1 MALGGAGLAAAVA
14 MAQVRE
20 AAVRVEA
27 AMVADGAEGRVAA
40 ATEAAMAAMTA
51 GEKAAGEMAVVEM
64 EDGEK
69 VVEEMEEGVMEGA
82 MARGD
87 AGPAAA
93 VAMAQ
98 GREAA
103 VRVEAAMVA
112 ERAEGRAAAATAAE
126 MGE

>member
-1 MALGGAGLAAAVA
+1 MESAATAEDKAAEEKEKEGVEENVVVAVT
-14 MAQVRE
+14 V
-20 AAVRVEA
+20 
-27 AMVADGAEGRVAA
+27 AEG
-40 ATEAAMAAMTA
+40 
-51 GEKAAGEMAVVEM
+51 KA
-64 EDGEK
+64 
-69 VVEEMEEGVMEGA
+69 EGA

-98 GREAA
+98 VREAA

-112 ERAEGRAAAATAAE
+112 ERAEGRAAAATVAA